1 MDYNVEFKITLPEEL
16 LETFGIDE
24 DTPFEAYFEDG
35 CIKVRILDE
44 DDLDIFD
51 DEDEDDDFI
60 VSGSRVVSG
69 VRSTISKEKKQK
81 ESEKTE
87 TTEPNSSIIALANN
101 PDFSVSTI
109 AKEAN
114 RINNNKGKGE
124 IFVYLH

>member
-51 DEDEDDDFI
+51 DEDDEFED
-60 VSGSRVVSG
+60 
-69 VRSTISKEKKQK
+69 
-81 ESEKTE
+81 
-87 TTEPNSSIIALANN
+87 SIGC
-101 PDFSVSTI
+101 PYFCEECGTCTYD
-109 AKEAN
+109 E
-114 RINNNKGKGE
+114 
-124 IFVYLH
+124 

>member
-51 DEDEDDDFI
+51 DEVEDDEFEDCIGCPYFCEEC
-60 VSGSRVVSG
+60 G
-69 VRSTISKEKKQK
+69 TCTYDE
-81 ESEKTE
+81 
-87 TTEPNSSIIALANN
+87 
-101 PDFSVSTI
+101 
-109 AKEAN
+109 
-114 RINNNKGKGE
+114 
-124 IFVYLH
+124 

>member
-51 DEDEDDDFI
+51 DEDEDDEFEDCIGCPYFCEECGTCI
-60 VSGSRVVSG
+60 YD
-69 VRSTISKEKKQK
+69 E
-81 ESEKTE
+81 
-87 TTEPNSSIIALANN
+87 
-101 PDFSVSTI
+101 
-109 AKEAN
+109 
-114 RINNNKGKGE
+114 
-124 IFVYLH
+124 